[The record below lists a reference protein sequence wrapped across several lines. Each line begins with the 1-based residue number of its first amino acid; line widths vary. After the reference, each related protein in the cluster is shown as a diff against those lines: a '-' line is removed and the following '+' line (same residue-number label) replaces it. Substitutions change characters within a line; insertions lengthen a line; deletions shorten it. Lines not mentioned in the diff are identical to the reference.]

1 MPNPEAILDASAV
14 LAWLQEEPGADK
26 VDDILDRAA
35 ISAVN
40 VAEVLHKLISKGAT
54 REDAQEIFD
63 RISLP
68 VLDFTEPMSRECA
81 GLSHE
86 KGLSLGD
93 RACIATS
100 LTLGIPVLSADQKW
114 GKLGLSTTV
123 LLIRTA
129 RE

>member
-26 VDDILDRAA
+26 VDAILDRAA

-68 VLDFTEPMSRECA
+68 VLDFTEPMSREGA
-81 GLSHE
+81 GLSHQ

>member
-26 VDDILDRAA
+26 VDAILDRAA